1 MGTFAGHA
9 LPGTFL
15 FILGTWWAFSAWRN
29 YVRSKEHKW
38 RYTCRAWY
46 VMPGVSRHICVEGL
60 TKIITCSI
68 GVVGEVATAIEHGHF
83 IHMGN
88 AQHVSMYLFYLLSG
102 VVDVMTNSRFPFPMG
117 TDHVTL
123 LLAVTVEGLLFHFHL
138 HGRPHLDVLVHTLLV
153 YTVAAEA
160 ACIIVEMCRPRS
172 VLASL
177 GRAYFCLL
185 QATWFW
191 QVGFIL
197 HSPLPGLPPWDVHSH
212 MDMMLAASVFTWHM
226 IALLAYLGV
235 VGVVAWAVNRT
246 CGRCRDEGSLEV
258 QEEGDSRYA
267 LVTGSPVKMA
277 GRELFAGDGAPT
289 IHAALSD
296 YSDDDAA
303 FM

>member
-15 FILGTWWAFSAWRN
+15 FILGTWWAYGAWRN
-29 YVRSKEHKW
+29 YVRSREHKR

-46 VMPGVSRHICVEGL
+46 EIPCATRRICFEGIA
-60 TKIITCSI
+60 KIVTCSI
-68 GVVGEVATAIEHGHF
+68 GVAGEVATAFKHGHF
-83 IHMGN
+83 TEMGN

-102 VVDVMTNSRFPFPMG
+102 LVDVMTNCGFPFPPH
-117 TDHVTL
+117 TDYVTL

-160 ACIIVEMCRPRS
+160 ACIIAEMCRPRS
-172 VLASL
+172 VFASL

-197 HSPLPGLPPWDVHSH
+197 YSPLPAHPAWDVHSH

-226 IALLAYLGV
+226 MALLLYIGALGF
-235 VGVVAWAVNRT
+235 VAWAAYRM
-246 CGRCRDEGSLEV
+246 CGRCSDDASAV
-258 QEEGDSRYA
+258 AQEAGDSGYK
-267 LVTGSPVKMA
+267 LVSGS
-277 GRELFAGDGAPT
+277 ELKLSGQEACAGDGGLL
-289 IHAALSD
+289 IHSALSD
-296 YSDDDAA
+296 YSDDDA
-303 FM
+303 FYS

>member
-1 MGTFAGHA
+1 
-9 LPGTFL
+9 
-15 FILGTWWAFSAWRN
+15 
-29 YVRSKEHKW
+29 
-38 RYTCRAWY
+38 
-46 VMPGVSRHICVEGL
+46 
-60 TKIITCSI
+60 
-68 GVVGEVATAIEHGHF
+68 
-83 IHMGN
+83 
-88 AQHVSMYLFYLLSG
+88 MYLFYLLSG
-102 VVDVMTNSRFPFPMG
+102 VVDVMTNNRFPFPMG

-197 HSPLPGLPPWDVHSH
+197 YSPLPGLPPWDVHSH

-246 CGRCRDEGSLEV
+246 CGRCRDDGSLEV

-267 LVTGSPVKMA
+267 LVTGSPVKMT

-289 IHAALSD
+289 INAALSD